1 LTRKM
6 QESIVLSLSGNH
18 ASGNTDDGYK
28 NSESGAGSVLAT
40 MISSTATNNGGKGAV
55 FEEEDAGDVSV
66 TVFNAQTSNN
76 DDSDNTGLEVV
87 QDDAGRGVAVVS
99 SSMIADGIDAE
110 GVSVR

>member
-1 LTRKM
+1 LA
-6 QESIVLSLSGNH
+6 GNH